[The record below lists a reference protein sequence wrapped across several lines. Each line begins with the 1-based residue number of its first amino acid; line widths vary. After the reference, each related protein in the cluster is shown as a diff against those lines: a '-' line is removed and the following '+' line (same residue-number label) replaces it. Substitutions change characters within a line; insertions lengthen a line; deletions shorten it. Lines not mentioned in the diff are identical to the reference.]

1 MLKYS
6 EINQEK
12 TFQIIDTLI
21 PLESCLYHQLIPIS
35 LEDKNFIV
43 AMIKP
48 NDELILD
55 YLKSIL
61 PSSDHTL
68 QVEQISPETHELII
82 SSYQNYTRSYQ
93 ESEQINY
100 AIEQKLITSQP
111 ETETKKR
118 STPEANG
125 KTLIID
131 SQELIN
137 LREKNSKKTKKKSKA
152 SKSLQINA
160 KHETEPLETLTD
172 LTPEELW
179 QELLA
184 RLVKEGIGRLYF
196 EINQDFGK
204 IVLTKNGVITSTL
217 EKIDPLLFQELFKA
231 TKNLA
236 NLPPNPLE
244 KPRKIEVERIY
255 QTKRLLLRFHLFP
268 SQYGEQGTIQV
279 LRDKALA
286 FYQEQQ
292 MDSLGEQVLRL
303 TKQLERKLQQIQ
315 DLKRIN
321 PTELEVLPQLRVT
334 QASILEKLEFLD

>member
-12 TFQIIDTLI
+12 VFKIINTLI
-21 PLESCLYHQLIPIS
+21 PLESCLYHHLIPIS
-35 LEDKNFIV
+35 LEDNNFIV

-61 PSSDHTL
+61 PSPEYTL
-68 QVEQISPETHELII
+68 QVEQISPETYELII
-82 SSYQNYTRSYQ
+82 SSYQNYSRSYH
-93 ESEQINY
+93 ESEQTNY

-111 ETETKKR
+111 ETETR
-118 STPEANG
+118 PIPLANG

-137 LREKNSKKTKKKSKA
+137 LREKNTPKTKKKLKL

-160 KHETEPLETLTD
+160 KHETEALETLTN
-172 LTPEELW
+172 LTSEELW

-217 EKIDPLLFQELFKA
+217 EKIDLQLFQELFKA
-231 TKNLA
+231 AKNLA
-236 NLPPNPLE
+236 NLPLTPLE
-244 KPRKIEVERIY
+244 KARKIEVQRTY
-255 QTKRLLLRFHLFP
+255 QTKRLLLRFHIFP

-292 MDSLGEQVLRL
+292 MDTLGEQVLRL

-321 PTELEVLPQLRVT
+321 PIELEVLPQLRVI
-334 QASILEKLEFLD
+334 QASILEKLESLD